1 MAKLLE
7 GKTAI
12 VLGVWNKWSIAY
24 AIAQAFV
31 REGATLLLT
40 YQNERAKP
48 TVEELGKELGAAIH
62 YPCDVQS
69 QADINNLSGAR
80 KGEGH
85 KLDVVVPCLGFSNH
99 EDLKQPFVSTSRP
112 GFQLAL
118 VVSSYSLVAV

>member
-1 MAKLLE
+1 MSKLLE

-48 TVEELGKELGAAIH
+48 AVEELG
-62 YPCDVQS
+62 
-69 QADINNLSGAR
+69 R
-80 KGEGH
+80 
-85 KLDVVVPCLGFSNH
+85 
-99 EDLKQPFVSTSRP
+99 
-112 GFQLAL
+112 
-118 VVSSYSLVAV
+118 

>member
-1 MAKLLE
+1 MSKLLE

-48 TVEELGKELGAAIH
+48 AVEELGRDLGASQTF
-62 YPCDVQS
+62 PCDVQQQS
-69 QADINNLSGAR
+69 DIDGLAERLQADGR
-80 KGEGH
+80 
-85 KLDVVVPCLGFSNH
+85 KLDVVVHSIAFANH
-99 EDLKQPFVSTSRP
+99 EDLNQPFVNTSRD
-112 GFQLAL
+112 GFKLAL
-118 VVSSYSLVAV
+118 D